1 MPDQSLLPDCEP
13 LAVEGGPYG
22 ALVLHGFT
30 GCPQSVRPLAM
41 AFAEAGFGV
50 QLPLLPGHGTTVDDI
65 MITTWA
71 DWTSATKE
79 AYAKLAARCERIVVA
94 GLSMGASLALW
105 LSSRQP
111 EIAGLI
117 CINPL
122 VRMPQELIDLAR
134 QLLETGEDRI
144 PAIGGDIADP
154 DGNEVAYP
162 ETPLEALLSL
172 GAGTDELRSEL
183 GKIACP
189 VLLMTSPQDHV
200 VPPVNSDE
208 LATSLGGSVERVSL
222 DRSYHVAT
230 LDYDRE
236 LIRAQAV
243 TFAQRVSA

>member
-30 GCPQSVRPLAM
+30 GCPQSVRPLAL
-41 AFAEAGFGV
+41 AFADAGFAV
-50 QLPLLPGHGTTVDDI
+50 QLPLLPGHGTTVDD
-65 MITTWA
+65 MMTTTWA
-71 DWTSATKE
+71 DWTAATEE
-79 AYAKLAARCERIVVA
+79 AYDKLAARCHRIVVA
-94 GLSMGASLALW
+94 GLSMGAALALW

-122 VRMPQELIDLAR
+122 VRMPQEVIDLAG

-154 DGNEVAYP
+154 DGHEVAYR

-172 GAGTDELRSEL
+172 GAGIDELRPEL
-183 GKIACP
+183 GKISCP

-200 VPPVNSDE
+200 VRPVNSDE
-208 LATSLGGSVERVSL
+208 LATSVGGPLERVSL

-243 TFAQRVSA
+243 TFAQRVTA